1 MKAYRCHAYGDYRD
15 LTIQDLPNPKPG
27 VGEVH
32 LRVRTAGVGF
42 VEMLMVQGKY
52 QLKPDLPFTP
62 GGECTGEVIDVGEG
76 VTEFKPS
83 DIVMGGGS
91 LGVGLG
97 VYSDEV
103 TVLAS
108 NCRLLPKPFSL
119 DEGAGFMSAYKTAH
133 VALRA
138 RGQLQ
143 PGETLLVHGAAG
155 GVGLAAVEVGKVM
168 GARVI
173 ATGGS
178 DEKLSVVRKMG
189 ADHVINYSK
198 GPFKDD
204 VKALTGG
211 RGADVIF
218 DPVGGDVFDQSVRCI
233 APFGRLLIIG
243 FTSGRIPM
251 VPVNMP
257 LIRQFSVVGVRAG
270 EYGRAFPEGGRRSTE
285 ELLKWANEG
294 RLHPHVHAKFP
305 FEKLPGAFDEI
316 AARKVVGRIVLEV
329 NP

>member
-119 DEGAGFMSAYKTAH
+119 KCKRHRMSSNK
-133 VALRA
+133 
-138 RGQLQ
+138 
-143 PGETLLVHGAAG
+143 
-155 GVGLAAVEVGKVM
+155 
-168 GARVI
+168 I
-173 ATGGS
+173 
-178 DEKLSVVRKMG
+178 
-189 ADHVINYSK
+189 
-198 GPFKDD
+198 
-204 VKALTGG
+204 
-211 RGADVIF
+211 
-218 DPVGGDVFDQSVRCI
+218 
-233 APFGRLLIIG
+233 
-243 FTSGRIPM
+243 TSGGCSIAYPSCPTA
-251 VPVNMP
+251 PV
-257 LIRQFSVVGVRAG
+257 I
-270 EYGRAFPEGGRRSTE
+270 
-285 ELLKWANEG
+285 
-294 RLHPHVHAKFP
+294 
-305 FEKLPGAFDEI
+305 
-316 AARKVVGRIVLEV
+316 
-329 NP
+329 